1 MINLND
7 LTIAKAHQH
16 LIDGDFTARELSEA
30 YVKKIKEKNPD
41 INAYVEIFSAQ
52 SGFAS
57 GGDDV
62 LAQADEADKKIAQEK
77 NETHAL
83 VGIPFAIKDNI
94 LIHGRIASCG
104 SKILQNYRAT
114 YDATAIKKLKDANAI
129 FLGRANMDEFAMGS
143 STERSVY
150 GPTKNPHDFSR
161 SPGGSSGGP
170 AAAVAMDGAL
180 AALGSDTGGS
190 VRQPASFCGLVGLKP
205 TYGAVSRYGLVAMAS
220 SFDQI
225 GPITKTVED
234 AEIVF
239 NVISGKDPKDSTS
252 IEPKNY
258 KLKTKSSK
266 SIIGV
271 PSFLFEKELSL
282 EKDVL
287 KNFNDS
293 LEALKASGCSVKTIE
308 IPLIQYALPV
318 YYIIMPAEVSSNLA
332 RFDGVRYG
340 LHEDG
345 ETGIKDYSKTRGL
358 GFGAEAQRRI
368 MLGTYVL
375 SAGYH
380 DAYYRKATAVQ
391 KLIRSDCENAFK
403 DVDVIA
409 TPTSPTPA
417 FKLGERLTDPVS
429 MYLSDIFTVVA
440 NIAGF
445 PAISIPS
452 GTVDCDEKKLP
463 LGLQFMAAHGNENT
477 LFSLGKQFETV
488 SSNILNLKS

>member
-1 MINLND
+1 MSINLSQ
-7 LTIAKAHQH
+7 LTIAKARKH
-16 LIDGDFTARELSEA
+16 LVGGDFTARELSEA
-30 YVKKIKEKNPD
+30 YLKKIEEKNPE
-41 INAYVEIFSAQ
+41 INSYVEVF
-52 SGFAS
+52 
-57 GGDDV
+57 DDV
-62 LAQADEADKKIAQEK
+62 LTQAEEADKKNAQGK
-77 NETHAL
+77 NEAHAL
-83 VGIPFAIKDNI
+83 LGIPFAIKDNI

-104 SKILQNYRAT
+104 SKILQNYKAT
-114 YDATAIKKLKDANAI
+114 YDATAIKKLKDAGTV

-143 STERSVY
+143 STERSMY
-150 GPTKNPHDFSR
+150 GPTKNPHDLSR

-239 NVISGKDPKDSTS
+239 NTIKGKDSHDSTS
-252 IEPKNY
+252 VELKNY
-258 KLKTKSSK
+258 KLQTTNYKLT
-266 SIIGV
+266 IGV
-271 PSFLFEKELSL
+271 PSFLFEKKTTL
-282 EKDVL
+282 ESGVL
-287 KNFNDS
+287 QNFKDS
-293 LEALKASGCSVKTIE
+293 LGALTERGHEVKTIE
-308 IPLIQYALPV
+308 TPLIKYALPV

-345 ETGIKDYSKTRGL
+345 KTVLEDYTKTRGS
-358 GFGAEAQRRI
+358 GFGVEAQRRI

-375 SAGYH
+375 SVGYH

-403 DVDVIA
+403 DVDVIT

-452 GTVDCDEKKLP
+452 GTVDCDGKKLP
-463 LGLQFMAAHGNENT
+463 LGIQFMAAHGNENT
-477 LFSLGKQFETV
+477 LFFLGEQFE
-488 SSNILNLKS
+488 LARQFGF